1 LNPSIKA
8 TVLIPTMRGRGPLL
22 PYSVGSVLAQ
32 TVPDIEVFIIGD
44 GVDEE
49 TRTVIR
55 NLMQRDS
62 RIKFFDHPK
71 HESRGEPNRHAALA
85 EARGE
90 IVCYLCDRDLM
101 LPNHVDAMRQLLTG
115 ADFAHTLIAH
125 VLTGGTLE
133 CVKEIDIGR
142 ADDRRRISSR
152 RHVANGIP
160 LSFAG
165 HTLAMYRKLPYGWRT
180 TPERHFTDIY
190 MWEQFL
196 DHPECRAKSGTAPT
210 ILYFSRWRR
219 GDWPV
224 DQKAEELK
232 RWSDSMAAPDWNLR
246 FLQQVIDGL
255 EADRLEKAHQRRIW
269 FYSLRLA
276 YWKLRRICGIDQ

>member
-1 LNPSIKA
+1 
-8 TVLIPTMRGRGPLL
+8 MRGRGPLL

-32 TVPDIEVFIIGD
+32 TIPDIEVFIIGD

-49 TRTVIR
+49 TRRVIR
-55 NLMQRDS
+55 ELIQKDS

-101 LPNHVDAMRQLLTG
+101 LPHHVETMRRLLSE

-125 VLTGGTLE
+125 VLAEGTLKLD
-133 CVKEIDIGR
+133 KEIDIGR
-142 ADDRRRISSR
+142 PANRRRISSR
-152 RHVANGIP
+152 WRIANGIP

-165 HTLAMYRKLPYGWRT
+165 HTLEMYRRLPHGWRT
-180 TPERHFTDIY
+180 TPGRHFTDIY

-196 DHPECRAKSGTAPT
+196 ARPECRARSGTAPT
-210 ILYFSRWRR
+210 ILYFPRWRR
-219 GDWPV
+219 GDWSV

-232 RWSDSMAAPDWNLR
+232 RWSDSMAAPDWDRR

-255 EADRLEKAHQRRIW
+255 EADRLEKARQRRIW
-269 FYSLRLA
+269 FYSLRLV
-276 YWKLRRICGIDQ
+276 YWKLRFLCGIDK